1 MSKFSKGIAT
11 AIFSTVI
18 VLLAHFT
25 GEASSASFVASAL
38 APVLLTAGVIFAPAN
53 S

>member
-1 MSKFSKGIAT
+1 MSRYSKAVAT
-11 AIFSTVI
+11 AVFSTVI

-38 APVLLTAGVIFAPAN
+38 APVLLTAGVILAPAN